1 VTDRTPPQS
10 LEAER
15 AVIAASLLSGRTLS
29 TCMEILRPDDF
40 YRPAHAAI
48 WQLCVRLHNDSQPV
62 DAITVRA
69 ALQSAGDV
77 HGLATLLE
85 LTSAP
90 PETGIEFHARIVA
103 DRSRLRAVIEYGTHL
118 IESAYRPGD
127 TPAET
132 LIAEAADK
140 VRTLRDSGAFG
151 DDDITAIT
159 LDELLALHAEYD
171 WVMPGL
177 LERGDR
183 LLLTGSE
190 GLGKSF
196 LSRQMAIC
204 AAAGLHPFTFEPVD
218 PIKVLVLDAE
228 NSLKINLRAYGWMKS
243 AAASFGVNVGNRFLI
258 DSYPYGTN
266 VIDPRMGNKLI
277 RTVEMQQPDLIVIGP
292 LYKIH
297 ELDDEKAGEALRI
310 QHYLDRVR
318 AVCGSAL
325 ILELHSP
332 HGSGT
337 HGRDMR
343 PAGSSVWRRWPEF
356 GYGMT
361 LATGDF
367 DEEYA
372 MQKRLVDLKPWR
384 GPRDER
390 AWPVRLRG
398 GTSFPWIPAHVDEDV
413 QPANTWGKS
422 A

>member
-1 VTDRTPPQS
+1 MTGRTPPQS

-15 AVIAASLLSGRTLS
+15 AVIAACLLSERTLS
-29 TCMEILRPDDF
+29 TCLELLRPDDF
-40 YRPAHAAI
+40 YRPTHADI
-48 WQLCVRLHNDSQPV
+48 WGLCIRLREAAEPV

-69 ALQSAGDV
+69 SLQAAGEV
-77 HGLATLLE
+77 NTLTTLVELLA
-85 LTSAP
+85 AP
-90 PETGIEFHARIVA
+90 PSTGIEAHARIVA
-103 DRSRLRAVIEYGTHL
+103 DRSRLRALIAYSESVIQA
-118 IESAYRPGD
+118 AYQPGD
-127 TPAET
+127 ISAET
-132 LIAEAADK
+132 LIAETADK
-140 VRTLRDSGAFG
+140 ARTLRDSGGFG

-159 LDELLALHAEYD
+159 LDELLAMTAEYD
-171 WVMPGL
+171 WVLPGL
-177 LERGDR
+177 MERGDR

-196 LSRQMAIC
+196 LSRQIAIC
-204 AAAGLHPFTFEPVD
+204 GAAGLHPFTFDPV
-218 PIKVLVLDAE
+218 PPVKVLVLDAE

-243 AAASFGVNVGNRFLI
+243 AAASFGASVGNRFLI
-258 DSYPYGTN
+258 DSYPYGMN

-277 RTVEMQQPDLIVIGP
+277 RTVELQQPDLIVIGP

-325 ILELHSP
+325 ILELHP
-332 HGSGT
+332 GHGSGT
-337 HGRDMR
+337 HGREMR

-367 DEEYA
+367 DETHA
-372 MQKRLVDLKPWR
+372 MENRIVDLKPWR

-390 AWPVRLRG
+390 GWPVRLRG
-398 GTSFPWIPAHVDEDV
+398 GKSFPWIPANIDEDTK
-413 QPANTWGKS
+413 PANGWGRT

>member
-1 VTDRTPPQS
+1 
-10 LEAER
+10 
-15 AVIAASLLSGRTLS
+15 
-29 TCMEILRPDDF
+29 MEYLKPDDF
-40 YRPAHAAI
+40 YRPAHADI
-48 WQLCVRLHNDSQPV
+48 WQVCIRLHDEQQPV
-62 DAITVRA
+62 DAITVQA
-69 ALQSAGDV
+69 ALQADGNVHAIQAFLKVDRSTAPLEADYHAG
-77 HGLATLLE
+77 
-85 LTSAP
+85 
-90 PETGIEFHARIVA
+90 IVA
-103 DRSRLRAVIEYGTHL
+103 DRSRLRALIGYTEQLLHL
-118 IESAYRPGD
+118 AYRPGQD
-127 TPAET
+127 SAET
-132 LIAEAADK
+132 LISEAADK
-140 VRTLRDSGAFG
+140 IRGLRDSGGFT

-159 LDELLALHAEYD
+159 LDELLAMKAEYD

-177 LERGDR
+177 MERGDR

-218 PIKVLVLDAE
+218 PVKVLVLDAE

-243 AAASFGVNVGNRFLI
+243 AAASFGANVGNRFLI

-318 AVCGSAL
+318 SVCGSAL

-332 HGSGT
+332 HGSGGG

-367 DEEYA
+367 DEETA
-372 MQKRLVDLKPWR
+372 LRERLVDLRPWR

-390 AWPVRLRG
+390 DWPIRLRG
-398 GTSFPWIPAHVDEDV
+398 GKSFPWIPANVDEDI
-413 QPANTWGKS
+413 GKKS
-422 A
+422 GWVA